1 MYSNSVTNHKKVWT
15 KEEEDQLIFSISN
28 KDTINIIAKKH
39 NRSENSIKIRLASI
53 IQRYMEKG
61 ESKQKISKRM
71 SISELFID
79 NLLKFTNEFLQ
90 KETVHPIPLNN
101 KSLSSASS
109 SASFSNEKR
118 LESIEKK
125 LDVIE
130 KYVKILYKKLK

>member
-1 MYSNSVTNHKKVWT
+1 
-15 KEEEDQLIFSISN
+15 
-28 KDTINIIAKKH
+28 
-39 NRSENSIKIRLASI
+39 
-53 IQRYMEKG
+53 MEKG